1 MDIEYEATFSNI
13 DKDDLRARL
22 KALGAKLIRE
32 NFMMK
37 RVTFNLPSNEKNKW
51 LRVRDEGDKT
61 TMSFKCISDGG
72 ETIEDQKEVCL
83 NVNDFSFAER
93 FLENVGCIKKAYQEN
108 YREIWELDNVEI
120 AIDEWPFLEPFVEI
134 EGKNEEEVKTVAEK
148 LGFDYSEAIFNS
160 TDEQYSRKYN
170 IPSDYVV
177 NEIKRL
183 AFEDENPFE

>member
-13 DKDDLRARL
+13 DKDELRAKL
-22 KALGAKLIRE
+22 KELGASLVKE

-37 RVTFNLPSNEKNKW
+37 RMTFNLPSNEKNKW
-51 LRVRDEGDKT
+51 LRVRDEGDKI
-61 TMSFKCISDGG
+61 TMSFKCLSDGG
-72 ETIEDQKEVCL
+72 ETIEGQKEVCL
-83 NVNDFSFAER
+83 TIDDFSFAEK

-108 YREIWELDNVEI
+108 YRETWELNGVEI
-120 AIDEWPFLEPFVEI
+120 AIDELPFLEPFVEI

-148 LGFDYSEAIFNS
+148 LGFDYSKAIFNS

-170 IPSDYVV
+170 VSADYVV